1 MLLKFRAWD
10 RKHEC
15 MIEATEPDCNDQ
27 GKREYRPLEIS
38 VGFSGWHK
46 SQLEIMMSTGLI
58 DRNGTLIYEGDI
70 LTDERGKIR
79 REVFWDQE
87 NARFMVRPGKDDYI
101 DYVTKLTGIWF
112 VMSNIYDPP
121 ELV

>member
-10 RKHEC
+10 RKHAR
-15 MIEATEPDCNDQ
+15 MIEATEPDWDGQ

-38 VGFSGWHK
+38 VGFSGWDK
-46 SQLEIMMSTGLI
+46 SQLEIMMSTGLT
-58 DRNGTLIYEGDI
+58 DQNGTLIYEGDI

-101 DYVTKLTGIWF
+101 DYATKLTGIRF
-112 VMSNIYDPP
+112 VTNNIY
-121 ELV
+121 EAQK